1 MNSLPANQRGAGG
14 AMLNTFQNSAS
25 VLSIGFFFTVI
36 TLGLAT
42 SLPHSL
48 FAGLTAQG
56 VPAAQATA
64 ISPHTRQSAVCSRPS
79 SASTPSR
86 PLLGAHLLAQPGVHA
101 SVLLG
106 RSFFPSLIAS
116 PFAKGLHMAFLAAA
130 GMCFIGA
137 VFSWMRGGGCQ
148 RHVHSMSAETEEGLA
163 GVGDI
168 AMAEVGVGSAG
179 TGIESSLTEAPSRD

>member
-1 MNSLPANQRGAGG
+1 
-14 AMLNTFQNSAS
+14 MLNTFQNSAS

-56 VPAAQATA
+56 VPSAQATA
-64 ISPHTRQSAVCSRPS
+64 ISHIPAIGSLFSAFLGINPIQ
-79 SASTPSR
+79 T
-86 PLLGAHLLAQPGVHA
+86 LLGAHVLSQPGVHA

-116 PFAKGLHMAFLAAA
+116 PFAKGLHMAFIAAA
-130 GMCFIGA
+130 VMCFIGA
-137 VFSWMRGGGCQ
+137 VFSWMRGGGVQ
-148 RHVHSMSAETEEGLA
+148 RRGHSMGAEAEEGLA

-179 TGIESSLTEAPSRD
+179 TSTEATLSEATSTD